1 MFSVIKYTNQVE
13 KEKIKKI
20 SFYPSHLFNNLT
32 NLVFFKK
39 NIDYDKENQNVGDS
53 IRQNWCG

>member
-1 MFSVIKYTNQVE
+1 MR
-13 KEKIKKI
+13 KEKIKKL
-20 SFYPSHLFNNLT
+20 SFYPSHLFINLT

-53 IRQNWCG
+53 IRPYGRG